1 MAGARAQ
8 GGGPTRP
15 AGVYTPALVKAAL
28 AHHAPDPLAIE
39 GFRNA
44 AVLVPLLDGPAGLEL
59 LLTVRASTLRSHAG
73 QIALPG
79 GRLEPGE
86 SFVEAAIRET
96 AEEVGLE
103 VQPQAVVGELSD
115 HPSPAGYVAR
125 PIVAMLAWPQPVSV
139 DPGEVA
145 EVFTVPLSELRA
157 VVPRSELRE
166 LKDFKRRI
174 FFYQWRERNIWGFT
188 GNVIK
193 DLFDV
198 LDDYEADRTGADR
211 IRAGVGSGGSRRGA
225 DGRRRDPFTD

>member
-1 MAGARAQ
+1 ALLTTQ
-8 GGGPTRP
+8 RP
-15 AGVYTPALVKAAL
+15 QRP
-28 AHHAPDPLAIE
+28 AIE
-39 GFRNA
+39 GFRTA
-44 AVLVPLLDGPAGLEL
+44 AVRVPLLDGPAGLEL
-59 LLTVRASTLRSHAG
+59 LITVGASTLGSHAG

-145 EVFTVPLSELRA
+145 EVFTVPLSE
-157 VVPRSELRE
+157 
-166 LKDFKRRI
+166 
-174 FFYQWRERNIWGFT
+174 
-188 GNVIK
+188 
-193 DLFDV
+193 
-198 LDDYEADRTGADR
+198 
-211 IRAGVGSGGSRRGA
+211 
-225 DGRRRDPFTD
+225 